1 MHLLGTKPLLISLVA
16 QTVVLG
22 VAVKQR
28 DKDQVR
34 ECIVLLLALGLVVGS
49 IGLRPPSPPNRLADI
64 LGAVAALCFV
74 SPAVLAVIKMRAQGK
89 S

>member
-16 QTVVLG
+16 QLVVLG

-34 ECIVLLLALGLVVGS
+34 ECIVLFLALGLVIGS
-49 IGLRPPSPPNRLADI
+49 IGLRPPAPPNRTADI
-64 LGAVAALCFV
+64 LGAVAAVLFV
-74 SPAVLAVIKMRAQGK
+74 SPAVLAVIKMRAHAK